1 MLYFWCRGYATGY
14 SHIRQGIFG
23 VTKRPT
29 LVVVLAMVSLGLLG
43 LGAGACR
50 TFDDHQAAAVP
61 TLPAGWTATPNY
73 PTLPPAPTRLSSPTP
88 APAATLTPLP
98 TATLPP
104 PMPTLSPTKAAT
116 PTASPTLAATP
127 TTPPLPTA
135 TLAPATAATPGVNHL
150 GTEKVVLADYV
161 MWYSPDVFDG
171 TKTWDVPA
179 AGPYN
184 SDDYGVIQRHVTQAR
199 QSCLDGFAAHWYGP
213 ADRRTTNNFQ
223 QLLQASAGT
232 GLRHVA
238 VVLSNVLP
246 GASEQTIVDAIR
258 YVIANWGQHPN
269 YLRLGGRPVLV
280 FTDMPRPWGSDEVA
294 LSGWTGIRAATDPQ
308 HNTIWLAEGLVT
320 TYNPL
325 FDGLYVYRI
334 DHRDYPESWLK
345 QPRWAAALRAV
356 EQQGNLPLGG
366 LYFADTI
373 APGFDDTRT
382 VNIPGDVRADA
393 PHFARDRQNGAYYAA
408 TFAVT
413 AETGG
418 DLLFVKSF
426 NEWIEGTEIEPGKT
440 YGDLYLKLTCQYA
453 NIYRGR

>member
-1 MLYFWCRGYATGY
+1 MCYTP
-14 SHIRQGIFG
+14 G
-23 VTKRPT
+23 VTKKHT
-29 LVVVLAMVSLGLLG
+29 LVIFLAVASLGLLG
-43 LGAGACR
+43 LGTGACQVFHDR
-50 TFDDHQAAAVP
+50 PAVAVP
-61 TLPAGWTATPNY
+61 TLPAGWTATPHY
-73 PTLPPAPTRLSSPTP
+73 PTLPPAPTRLPSPTP
-88 APAATLTPLP
+88 ALAATFTPLP
-98 TATLPP
+98 TATPAPP
-104 PMPTLSPTKAAT
+104 TPTSSPTKAAP

-127 TTPPLPTA
+127 TIPPLPTA
-135 TLAPATAATPGVNHL
+135 TLAPAPAAAPGVNHL

-161 MWYSPDVFDG
+161 MWYDPDIFDG

-184 SDDYGVIQRHVTQAR
+184 SDDYGTIQRHVAQAR
-199 QSCLDGFAAHWYGP
+199 QACLDGFAVHWYGP
-213 ADRRTTNNFQ
+213 TDRRTTNNFN

-232 GLRHVA
+232 SLRHAMVI
-238 VVLSNVLP
+238 LTNVLP
-246 GASEQTIVDAIR
+246 GASEQMIVEAIK
-258 YVIANWGQHPN
+258 YVIANWSQHPN
-269 YLRLGGRPVLV
+269 YLRLGGRPVIV
-280 FTDMPRPWGSDEVA
+280 FTDMPRPWGSDEMA
-294 LSGWTGIRAATDPQ
+294 LSGWTRIRAATDPN

-334 DHRDYPESWLK
+334 DHRDYPQSWLK

-373 APGFDDTRT
+373 AAGFDDTRS
-382 VNIPGDVRADA
+382 VNAPSDLRSDA
-393 PHFARDRQNGAYYAA
+393 PHFARDRQNGGYYEA

-413 AETGG
+413 AQTGG

-426 NEWIEGTEIEPGKT
+426 NEWIEGTEIEPGVT